1 MVGDTDLRTDRGLV
15 VPASSITWVFARSGG
30 AGGQH
35 VNTSSSKATL
45 LIDLQQLAG
54 PADACDRVRAALGP
68 ELRVSSQ
75 THRSQVRNRE
85 ECISRALAKI
95 DAAARRPPPPRR
107 ATRPTKGSVE
117 RRLESKRRSSETK
130 RGRSGDW

>member
-15 VPASSITWVFARSGG
+15 APAASITWVFARSGG

-45 LIDLQQLAG
+45 LIDLRQLQGTPEAV
-54 PADACDRVRAALGP
+54 ARVHSTLGD

-75 THRSQVRNRE
+75 THRSQARNRE